1 MNCFIIADLG
11 YRAMNGVNGS
21 SGEDQ
26 MENMHIEF
34 GSALNTTGGIGFLN
48 GSFPLGSNGY
58 KNSEQDQV
66 ARMESSSSPAHK
78 EQEIFTVAS
87 MQIPCRCT
95 NSYAYL

>member
-1 MNCFIIADLG
+1 
-11 YRAMNGVNGS
+11 MNGVNGS

-26 MENMHIEF
+26 MENMHIEI
-34 GSALNTTGGIGFLN
+34 GSAFNTTGGNGFQN

-66 ARMESSSSPAHK
+66 ARMESSSSPAHR